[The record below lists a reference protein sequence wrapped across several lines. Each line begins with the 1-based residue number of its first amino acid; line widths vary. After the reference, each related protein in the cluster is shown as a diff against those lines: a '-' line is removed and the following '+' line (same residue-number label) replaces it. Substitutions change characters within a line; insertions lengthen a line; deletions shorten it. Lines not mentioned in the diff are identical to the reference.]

1 MLRRFAGLLLSSCT
15 VFGFA
20 LGSAQAQS
28 VQIKASVYTP
38 PAHYLTAFWAS
49 LVKEMNE
56 AAKGKA
62 VAELYHSEALG
73 KSTEQWDIVREGL
86 ADMSFTISAI
96 FYPAR
101 FPLSSFV
108 ELPFFS
114 QNVDT
119 STKVIEELVRRKLIV
134 KEFEE
139 VRLLAAYNTPPA
151 QLFSNK
157 PLNKVEELKGLRVVG
172 QGPVWTRT
180 WSLLGAQG
188 VAMGW
193 PDIYLALDRKTV
205 DAAPGNWAASK
216 GWKWAEV
223 AKHPIEI
230 GIMGGF
236 FNAAV
241 VNHKSWAKLAPEVQ
255 TAWTKILEGAPARI
269 AKLANDN
276 EETGRK
282 FARDLGREI
291 RTFPPAEREKLA
303 EKLLP
308 IWQDWLSRND
318 AAKKPAKEIYKT
330 YVEVMKRAG
339 EPVVMKLPGLY

>member
-1 MLRRFAGLLLSSCT
+1 MLRKIAGILVSGCT
-15 VFGFA
+15 LFGFV
-20 LGSAQAQS
+20 LGSAQAQPI
-28 VQIKASVYTP
+28 QIKASTYTP
-38 PAHYLTAFWAS
+38 PAHYLTAFWTGV
-49 LVKEMNE
+49 VKEMNA

-62 VAELYHSEALG
+62 VVELYHSEALG

-86 ADMSFTISAI
+86 ADMSVTVSAI

-101 FPLSSFV
+101 FPLSMFV

-114 QNVDT
+114 QNIDT
-119 STKVIEELVRRKLIV
+119 STKVIEELVKRRLIV
-134 KEFEE
+134 REFEE
-139 VRLLAAYNTPPA
+139 VRLVAAYNTPPA
-151 QLFSNK
+151 QLFSNRL
-157 PLNKVEELKGLRVVG
+157 LNKVDDFKGLRVVG
-172 QGPVWTRT
+172 QGPVWTKT

-223 AKHPIEI
+223 TRHPIEI

-241 VNHKSWAKLAPEVQ
+241 FNHKSWNKLPPDVQ
-255 TAWTKILEGAPARI
+255 AAWTKILQGAPMRI
-269 AKLANDN
+269 AKVANDN

-282 FARDLGREI
+282 YARELGRQI
-291 RTFPPAEREKLA
+291 QTFPRAEREKVA
-303 EKLLP
+303 AKLLP
-308 IWQDWLSRND
+308 IWQEWLSRNE
-318 AAKKPAKEIYKT
+318 AAKKPAKEMYRT
-330 YVEVMKRAG
+330 YVEVMKSVG
-339 EPVVMKLPGLY
+339 EPVVMKLPGLH

>member
-1 MLRRFAGLLLSSCT
+1 MLKKFAGLFL
-15 VFGFA
+15 FGWI
-20 LGSAQAQS
+20 LVSHVNAQP

-38 PAHYLTAFWAS
+38 PAHYLTAHWMQV
-49 LVKEMNE
+49 VKEMNE

-62 VAELYHSEALG
+62 AVELYHSEALG

-86 ADMSFTISAI
+86 ADMSFTVSAI

-101 FPLSSFV
+101 FPLSMFV

-114 QNVDT
+114 SSIDT
-119 STKVIEELVRRKLIV
+119 STKVIEELVRRKLIL

-139 VRLLAAYNTPPA
+139 LRLLAAYNTPPA

-157 PLNKVEELKGLRVVG
+157 PLNKVDDFKGLRVVG
-172 QGPVWTRT
+172 QGPVWTKT

-205 DAAPGNWAASK
+205 DAAPGNWAASR

-223 AKHPIEI
+223 TRYPIEI

-241 VNHKSWAKLAPEVQ
+241 TNHKSWDRLPPDVQ
-255 TAWTKILEGAPARI
+255 AAWTKILQGVPMRI

-276 EETGRK
+276 EENGRK
-282 FARDLGREI
+282 YARELGREI
-291 RTFPPAEREKLA
+291 HTFPSAEREKVA
-303 EKLLP
+303 GRLLP
-308 IWQDWLSRND
+308 IWQEWLSRNE
-318 AAKKPAKEIYKT
+318 AAKKPAREIYST
-330 YVEVMKRAG
+330 YVEVMKSAG
-339 EPVVMKLPGLY
+339 EPVVMKLPGLH

>member
-1 MLRRFAGLLLSSCT
+1 MLRRFAGFAVLLCGLLA
-15 VFGFA
+15 GLLA
-20 LGSAQAQS
+20 PAYAQP

-38 PAHYLTAFWAS
+38 PAHYLTQFWTVV
-49 LVKEMNE
+49 VKEMND

-62 VAELYHSEALG
+62 VVELYHSEALG

-101 FPLSSFV
+101 FPLSMFV

-114 QNVDT
+114 SDISN
-119 STKVIEELVRRKLIV
+119 STKVIDELVKRKLILR
-134 KEFEE
+134 EFEE
-139 VRLLAAYNTPPA
+139 LRLLAAYNTPPA
-151 QLFSNK
+151 QLFSNR
-157 PLNKVEELKGLRVVG
+157 PLNKLEDFKGLRVVG
-172 QGPVWTRT
+172 QGPVWTKT

-193 PDIYLALDRKTV
+193 PDIYLALDRKTI

-223 AKHPIEI
+223 AKYPVEI

-241 VNHKSWAKLAPEVQ
+241 INHNSWNKLSPDVQ
-255 TAWTKILEGAPARI
+255 AAWTRIMQGVPARI
-269 AKLANDN
+269 AKLGNDN

-282 FARDLGREI
+282 FARELGREI
-291 RTFPPAEREKLA
+291 QIFPRPEREKVA
-303 EKLLP
+303 VKLLP
-308 IWQDWLSRND
+308 IWQEWLSRNE
-318 AAKKPAKEIYKT
+318 AAKKPAKEMYRT
-330 YVEVMKRAG
+330 YVEVMKSVG

>member
-1 MLRRFAGLLLSSCT
+1 MLKRIAALLALSGLFA
-15 VFGFA
+15 VQV
-20 LGSAQAQS
+20 QAQP
-28 VQIKASVYTP
+28 VQMKASVYTP
-38 PAHYLTAFWAS
+38 PAHYLTQFWIG

-62 VAELYHSEALG
+62 TVELFHSEALG
-73 KSTEQWDIVREGL
+73 KSAEQWDIVREGL
-86 ADMSFTISAI
+86 ADISFTVSAI

-101 FPLSSFV
+101 FTASAFV
-108 ELPFFS
+108 ELPFLS
-114 QNVDT
+114 QNVET
-119 STKVIEELVRRKLIV
+119 STKVIDALVRKNLITM
-134 KEFEE
+134 EFDE

-157 PLNKVEELKGLRVVG
+157 PLAKLDDFKGLRVVG

-205 DAAPGNWAASK
+205 DAAPGNWAASR

-241 VNHKSWAKLAPEVQ
+241 INHQSWKKLPPDVQ
-255 TAWTKILEGAPARI
+255 AAWTKIFAGAPARI
-269 AKLANDN
+269 AKLANEN
-276 EETGRK
+276 EDVGRK
-282 FARDLGREI
+282 AARDLGREI
-291 RTFPPAEREKLA
+291 LTFPAAEREKVA
-303 EKLLP
+303 AKLVP
-308 IWQDWLSRND
+308 IWQEWVARND
-318 AAKKPAKEIYKT
+318 KAKKPAKDIYRA
-330 YVEVMKRAG
+330 YLEVMKSAG
-339 EPVVMKLPGLY
+339 EPVVMKLPGMN